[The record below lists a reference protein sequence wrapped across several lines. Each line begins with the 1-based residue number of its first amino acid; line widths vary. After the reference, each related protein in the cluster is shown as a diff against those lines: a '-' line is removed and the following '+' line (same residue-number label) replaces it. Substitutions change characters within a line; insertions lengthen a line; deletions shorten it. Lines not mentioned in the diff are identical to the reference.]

1 MCAMDFYS
9 WVSQYHTVCNMVTHW
24 NELTVEW
31 AWCELG
37 AIFMVHRIAG
47 YIERSK
53 SVFSYE
59 VPDQFRFCLRRQ
71 LSALQFITSQDIR
84 VFLNICL
91 ISIFFNLK
99 IIKTSLCVY
108 VSINKSLILTHLQQT
123 VNHMR
128 SQQLAKDSD
137 PINSW

>member
-53 SVFSYE
+53 SVSYE

-71 LSALQFITSQDIR
+71 LSALQFITSQDIQ

-108 VSINKSLILTHLQQT
+108 VCVCKHKQVTNF
-123 VNHMR
+123 
-128 SQQLAKDSD
+128 
-137 PINSW
+137 NSPSANCQSYEITAISKRQWSN